1 MERLQDPVTEW
12 DVNKVHTWL
21 SQIGYPTYELQL
33 KEHGITGEILVHMDH
48 EALKDI
54 GIRSVGQRVSILKAI
69 YNLKLQHNVPVEL
82 LDYVPP
88 SAEFENEMSM
98 VNGMPDIRK
107 FENALQERDGLI
119 AQLSREITRL
129 SNDLSKLREEL
140 QPVFKFVAKENKPLP
155 EPDWQNPVK
164 GKYNSNSSKNLS
176 VQVPGTNYSI
186 RSSSF
191 QNEGLSAPPSPRSP
205 REGGSR
211 ALPQVTINDHSGEFK
226 FMQNQ
231 NTGREAETFK
241 AFRVSVEDPCYK
253 VLPAALK
260 KYKITDD
267 WRQYAL
273 FICYGKEE
281 KCLSYEEKPLL
292 LFQKLKEQNLNP
304 VFMLKNIKEIKS
316 PFATAKEIINS
327 LKASKAKRRTT
338 LLNKELPPAPHEG
351 NGEAGSSP
359 SYNPSNFDGFIE
371 DDQSEVTLVEGNG
384 TAVAIYPYNPELED
398 ELKILVGDVFNIKSK
413 SGGWCFVEKEGRE
426 GWVPQNCLLE
436 TTVNGGDMMD
446 SDSPLVGRGIAL
458 VDYHSRGGDELTM
471 KKDDHLRI
479 YKMDNYWLY
488 CEINGVRGWAPS
500 WYVRIDKPVAD
511 DVESEVDPTSPRRQ
525 NHNTSNNDSNG
536 NTNNIN
542 GQQQSR
548 AVHSP
553 TRINHNDSS
562 FSSPYEGFL
571 I

>member
-1 MERLQDPVTEW
+1 MDRLQEPVTEW
-12 DVNKVHTWL
+12 DANKVHTWL

-33 KEHGITGEILVHMDH
+33 KEQGITGDILVHMDH

-82 LDYVPP
+82 FDYVPP

-98 VNGMPDIRK
+98 VNGIPNIRK
-107 FENALQERDGLI
+107 LENALQERDAMI
-119 AQLSREITRL
+119 AQLSREVTRL

-140 QPVFKFVAKENKPLP
+140 QPVFKFVAKENKP
-155 EPDWQNPVK
+155 DWQNPGKV
-164 GKYNSNSSKNLS
+164 KYNSNSSKNLS
-176 VQVPGTNYSI
+176 VQVPGINVAPYTI
-186 RSSSF
+186 RSTSF
-191 QNEGLSAPPSPRSP
+191 QNEGLSAPPSSPRSP
-205 REGGSR
+205 REGGGSR
-211 ALPQVTINDHSGEFK
+211 ALPQVTINDHSGAIK

-292 LFQKLKEQNLNP
+292 LFQKLKEQDLKP

-351 NGEAGSSP
+351 NGGAGSSS
-359 SYNPSNFDGFIE
+359 SYNNTSSFDEYIE
-371 DDQSEVTLVEGNG
+371 DDQSETTVVEVNG

-413 SGGWCFVEKEGRE
+413 SEGWCFVEKDGQE

-446 SDSPLVGRGIAL
+446 SDSPLVGRGVAL
-458 VDYHSRGGDELTM
+458 VDYHSRGGDELSM

-511 DVESEVDPTSPRRQ
+511 DVESEIDPASPRRQ
-525 NHNTSNNDSNG
+525 NHNTSNNSN
-536 NTNNIN
+536 NENN
-542 GQQQSR
+542 GQ
-548 AVHSP
+548 HSPIISTP
-553 TRINHNDSS
+553 TRINHDSS
-562 FSSPYEGFL
+562 SASHFEGFS